1 MPSNYRASFKQCSS
15 GGRFEN
21 MSESIAFHPGW
32 LIVLKQLYQNFLKCL
47 KYFHENI
54 LNIN

>member
-1 MPSNYRASFKQCSS
+1 MCRRLNFLA

-32 LIVLKQLYQNFLKCL
+32 LIVLKQLYQNF
-47 KYFHENI
+47 HENI